1 MSMSL
6 PFELQIA
13 LRYLVARRKQA
24 FISTISLVS
33 ILGVA
38 VGVMALVIALA
49 LMTGLQQELRD
60 RIVGSSAHVYVYK
73 VTGGGITD
81 YQAEVQ
87 QLLGVPRVLGAA
99 PAMLGK
105 ALVTTGATQAFI
117 TIKGIDPVLE
127 ATVTEVAQAVRHGS
141 LDALVGD
148 EGASLGGV
156 VLGEDLASSLG
167 KFVGDQVTLVTPQ
180 GTLSPMGIIPRQMR
194 LRVVGIFRLGLL
206 EFDTSYGFVSL
217 DVARRLLH
225 RDQVDLIGL
234 RVDDMYAAP
243 DVAKSVTEMLGPG
256 YLTQDWSQQNQALFS
271 ALWIEKMAI
280 SIAIG
285 LIRDG
290 GRAEHHRLAHPVGH
304 GEEPRHCHS
313 QDDGGRGAE
322 HLGYLHTS
330 GCHHWGGGHGGRCR
344 RRVSRFDDRRS
355 IQIASRPDRR
365 VPGFLRAIYH
375 RDAGFRSG
383 HRGGPGGVLSRDDLP
398 VTAGVPGSIRRRRSG
413 TSRG

>member
-1 MSMSL
+1 MSMRL

-33 ILGVA
+33 TLGVA

-81 YQAEVQ
+81 YQVEVQ
-87 QLLGVPRVLGAA
+87 QLRGVPRVLGAA
-99 PAMLGK
+99 PAMFGK
-105 ALVTTGATQAFI
+105 ALVTTGVTEAFI

-127 ATVTEVAQAVRHGS
+127 ATVTEVAQAMRHGS

-148 EGASLGGV
+148 EGGSLGGV

-194 LRVVGIFRLGLL
+194 LRVVGIFRLGLF

-271 ALWIEKMAI
+271 ALWIEKN
-280 SIAIG
+280 G
-285 LIRDG
+285 DLDRDRLDRDG
-290 GRAEHHRLAHPVGH
+290 GRAEHRRLAHPVGH
-304 GEEPRHCHS
+304 GEEPRHRHS
-313 QDDGGRGAE
+313 QDDGCRVAE
-322 HLGYLHTS
+322 HLGHLHAS
-330 GCHHWGGGHGGRCR
+330 GCHHRGGGHGGRCR
-344 RRVSRFDDRRS
+344 WRVSHFDDRRS
-355 IQIASRPDRR
+355 IQIASGPDRC
-365 VPGFLRAIYH
+365 VPGPPTCRLPSRRWISFWSSCRPWWSAFW
-375 RDAGFRSG
+375 RRSTRHG
-383 HRGGPGGVLSRDDLP
+383 RR
-398 VTAGVPGSIRRRRSG
+398 PGSIRRRRSG